1 MVIFHSYVSH
11 YQRVIYLVKLVPGV
25 YVCFTGFWW
34 FIRHPGRLGWLENPP
49 WRGWFWQSELFFMIH
64 LTMKNRDLTR
74 TNEHHIHT
82 YIYTDTQYI
91 YIYIYTYIHTYIHT
105 YIYIHIYI
113 MYNMFHLPILSQL
126 PCFKSLH
133 LHRPSR
139 NRRRRRRCEPKGGP
153 PSSRRRSCWHMG
165 CCRWSTLGWD
175 NEQVSLWLYW
185 LILGYDQTLC

>member
-82 YIYTDTQYI
+82 YIYIQIHNIYI
-91 YIYIYTYIHTYIHT
+91 YIYIYTYIYI
-105 YIYIHIYI
+105 YIYIHICI
-113 MYNMFHLPILSQL
+113 CIICSIFPSCRSCPASNPSIFTGRAATEDGAGDANR
-126 PCFKSLH
+126 KAVLH
-133 LHRPSR
+133 LR
-139 NRRRRRRCEPKGGP
+139 GGAVVDT
-153 PSSRRRSCWHMG
+153 WGVVGDQHWDGITNKYHYG
-165 CCRWSTLGWD
+165 CIG
-175 NEQVSLWLYW
+175 
-185 LILGYDQTLC
+185 